1 LGKLHPRYD
10 TPYYAIWISGIVM
23 ALLALTMDL
32 TRVVAL
38 STFGQLV
45 YYALANISDLR
56 LRSQKGVRKKMVPM
70 LGAVSCL
77 GLLVFL
83 FFISPESWIAGLA
96 GLILGSAYYILTSRL
111 NLRDLRV
118 I

>member
-1 LGKLHPRYD
+1 
-10 TPYYAIWISGIVM
+10 
-23 ALLALTMDL
+23 
-32 TRVVAL
+32 VVAL

-45 YYALANISDLR
+45 YYALANVSDLK
-56 LRSQKGVRKKMVPM
+56 LRSQKGVHEKTVPI
-70 LGAVSCL
+70 LGSISCL